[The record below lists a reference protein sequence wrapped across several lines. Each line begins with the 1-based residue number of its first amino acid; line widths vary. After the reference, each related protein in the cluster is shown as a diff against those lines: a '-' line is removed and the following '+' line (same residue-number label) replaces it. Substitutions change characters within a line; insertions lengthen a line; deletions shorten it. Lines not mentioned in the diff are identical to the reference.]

1 MYKRAFNYQ
10 EIIFLSFVIKLGE
23 NFPMTFPTMYS
34 KRHNPMYSASQ
45 EDSQLAKNRLIYQ
58 ENPLMVTKSGVSKH
72 NKQCLLTTNFAST
85 HIQYVMAFSFVV

>member
-1 MYKRAFNYQ
+1 
-10 EIIFLSFVIKLGE
+10 
-23 NFPMTFPTMYS
+23 MYS
-34 KRHNPMYSASQ
+34 TSP

-85 HIQYVMAFSFVV
+85 HIQNVMAFSFVV